1 MNPDDTIRAACELWS
16 MQGEADVHWRNTMQY
31 LAANERFRDRA
42 IGRLVRGGLANQWE
56 RDLLYRLTGVRVRG
70 PARRPVDYRGRAVRR
85 AVRDMLRE
93 AGLADG
99 KIDELLAERTGRDL
113 DAVTRERYRDKN

>member
-16 MQGEADVHWRNTMQY
+16 MQGKADVHWWNTMQY
-31 LAANERFRDRA
+31 LAANERERA
-42 IGRLVRGGLANQWE
+42 IGRLVHGGLRELWE
-56 RDLLYRLTGVRVRG
+56 RDLLHRLTGVRVPG
-70 PARRPVDYRGRAVRR
+70 PKHRPKAYRGRAVRR

-99 KIDELLAERTGRDL
+99 KIDELLAEWTGRDL